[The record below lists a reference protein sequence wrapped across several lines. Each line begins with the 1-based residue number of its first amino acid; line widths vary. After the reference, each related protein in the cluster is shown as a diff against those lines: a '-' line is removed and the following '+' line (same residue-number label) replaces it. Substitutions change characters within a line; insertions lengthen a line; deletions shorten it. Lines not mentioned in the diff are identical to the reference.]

1 MKSKVVR
8 IYEQG
13 PANVL
18 KIEESDV
25 KKLNS
30 NEVMIEHS
38 YAGLNFID
46 INQRNGAY
54 PLKNL
59 PSIMGMEASGT
70 IVEKGSNV
78 SRFNIGD
85 KVTHCMNPG
94 SFSKLMNLDENRVIK
109 LNNYVELKVAAAST
123 LQGLTSQYL
132 INESFQL
139 KKHHTALVHA
149 AAGGVGQILCQ
160 WANKIGARVLGT
172 ISTKEKELV
181 AMENGCDYTINYVKD
196 DFVKKVLE
204 ITNNK
209 GVDVIFDSVGK
220 NTFQK
225 GIACL
230 APKGRIVSFGI
241 SSGPIEPININQ
253 LRSFSGSIATG
264 GLNTYIKD
272 SSEMQKNADAFFK
285 MIMNKDIKIN
295 IYKVFSIDDI
305 QEAQMMLENR
315 LSAGSIVLKF

>member
-18 KIEESDV
+18 KIEERDV

-85 KVTHCMNPG
+85 KVTHCMNLG
-94 SFSKLMNLDENRVIK
+94 SFSKYMNLDESRVIK
-109 LNNYVELKVAAAST
+109 LNNHVELKVAAAST

-172 ISTKEKELV
+172 ISTKEKELI
-181 AMENGCDYTINYVKD
+181 AMENGCDYTINYVKE
-196 DFVKKVLE
+196 DFVKKVFE
-204 ITNNK
+204 ITDNK
-209 GVDVIFDSVGK
+209 GVDVIYDSVGK

-225 GIACL
+225 GIGCL

-295 IYKVFSIDDI
+295 IDKVFSIDDI

-315 LSAGSIVLKF
+315 LSTGSIVLKF

>member
-1 MKSKVVR
+1 MKSKVVK

-78 SRFNIGD
+78 SKFNVGD
-85 KVTHCMNPG
+85 KVTHCMNLG
-94 SFSKLMNLDENRVIK
+94 SFSKLINLDEKRVIK
-109 LNNYVELKVAAAST
+109 LNNHIDLKVAAAST
-123 LQGLTSQYL
+123 LQGLTAQYL

-139 KKHHTALVHA
+139 KDHHTALVHA

-160 WANKIGARVLGT
+160 WAKKIGARVLGT
-172 ISTKEKELV
+172 ISTKEKEYI
-181 AMENGCDYTINYVKD
+181 AKENGCDYTINYVKD

-209 GVDVIFDSVGK
+209 GADVIYDSVGK

-225 GIACL
+225 GITCL
-230 APKGRIVSFGI
+230 APKGRLVSFGI

-272 SSEMQKNADAFFK
+272 SNEMQRNADAFFK

-295 IYKVFSIDDI
+295 IDRIFPIDDI
-305 QEAQMMLENR
+305 QEAQTMLESR
-315 LSAGSIVLKF
+315 LSTGSIVLKI

>member
-13 PANVL
+13 AANVL
-18 KIEESDV
+18 KIEESHV
-25 KKLNS
+25 KRLNS

-78 SRFNIGD
+78 SKFNIGD
-85 KVTHCMNPG
+85 KVTHCMNLG
-94 SFSKLMNLDENRVIK
+94 SFSKYMNLDESRAIK
-109 LNNYVELKVAAAST
+109 LNNHVELKVAAAST

-172 ISTKEKELV
+172 ISTKEKELI
-181 AMENGCDYTINYVKD
+181 AMENGCDYTINYVKE
-196 DFVKKVLE
+196 DFVKKVFE
-204 ITNNK
+204 ITDNK
-209 GVDVIFDSVGK
+209 GVDVIYDSVGK

-225 GIACL
+225 GIGCL

-272 SSEMQKNADAFFK
+272 SNEMQKNADAFFK

-295 IYKVFSIDDI
+295 IDKVFSIDDI

-315 LSAGSIVLKF
+315 LSTGSIVLKF

>member
-1 MKSKVVR
+1 MKSKVVK

-13 PANVL
+13 AANVL

-78 SRFNIGD
+78 SKFNIGD
-85 KVTHCMNPG
+85 KVTHCMNLG
-94 SFSKLMNLDENRVIK
+94 SFSKLMNLDERRVIK
-109 LNNYVELKVAAAST
+109 LNNHVELKVAAAST

-172 ISTKEKELV
+172 ISTKEKELI
-181 AMENGCDYTINYVKD
+181 AMENGCDYPINYVKE
-196 DFVKKVLE
+196 DFVKKVFE
-204 ITNNK
+204 ITDNK
-209 GVDVIFDSVGK
+209 GVDVIYDSVGK

-225 GIACL
+225 GIGCL

-295 IYKVFSIDDI
+295 IDKVFSIDDI

-315 LSAGSIVLKF
+315 LSTGSIILKF

>member
-1 MKSKVVR
+1 MKSKVVK

-13 PANVL
+13 AANVL

-78 SRFNIGD
+78 SKFNIGD
-85 KVTHCMNPG
+85 KVTHCMNLG
-94 SFSKLMNLDENRVIK
+94 SFSKLMNLDERRVIK
-109 LNNYVELKVAAAST
+109 LNNHVELKVAAAST

-172 ISTKEKELV
+172 ISTKEKELI
-181 AMENGCDYTINYVKD
+181 AMENGCDYTINYVKE
-196 DFVKKVLE
+196 DFVKIVFE
-204 ITNNK
+204 ITDNK
-209 GVDVIFDSVGK
+209 GVDVIYDSVGK

-225 GIACL
+225 GIGCL

-295 IYKVFSIDDI
+295 IDKVFSIDDI

-315 LSAGSIVLKF
+315 LSTGSIILKF

>member
-1 MKSKVVR
+1 MKSKVVK

-70 IVEKGSNV
+70 IVEKGANV
-78 SRFNIGD
+78 SRFNVGD
-85 KVTHCMNPG
+85 KVTHCMNLG
-94 SFSKLMNLDENRVIK
+94 SFSTLINLDEKRVIK
-109 LNNYVELKVAAAST
+109 LNNHIDLKVAAAST
-123 LQGLTSQYL
+123 LQGLTAQYL

-139 KKHHTALVHA
+139 KDHHTALVHA

-160 WANKIGARVLGT
+160 WAKKIGARVLGT
-172 ISTKEKELV
+172 ISTKEKEYI
-181 AMENGCDYTINYVKD
+181 AKENGCDYTINYVKD
-196 DFVKKVLE
+196 DFVKKVFE

-209 GVDVIFDSVGK
+209 GADVIYDSVGK

-225 GIACL
+225 GITCL
-230 APKGRIVSFGI
+230 APKGRLVSFGI

-272 SSEMQKNADAFFK
+272 SNEMQRNADAFFK

-295 IYKVFSIDDI
+295 IDRIFPIDDI
-305 QEAQMMLENR
+305 QEAQTMLESR
-315 LSAGSIVLKF
+315 LSTGSIVLKI

>member
-1 MKSKVVR
+1 MKSKVVK

-18 KIEESDV
+18 KIEENDV
-25 KKLNS
+25 KKLSS

-70 IVEKGSNV
+70 IVEKGGDV
-78 SRFNIGD
+78 SRFNVGD
-85 KVTHCMNPG
+85 KVTHCMNLG
-94 SFSKLMNLDENRVIK
+94 SFSKLINLDEKRVIK
-109 LNNYVELKVAAAST
+109 LNNHIDLKVAAAST
-123 LQGLTSQYL
+123 LQGLTAQYL

-139 KKHHTALVHA
+139 KDHHTVLVHA

-160 WANKIGARVLGT
+160 WAKKLGARVLGT
-172 ISTKEKELV
+172 ISTKKKEYI
-181 AMENGCDYTINYVKD
+181 AKENGCDYTINYVKD

-209 GVDVIFDSVGK
+209 GADVIYDSVGK

-225 GIACL
+225 GITCL
-230 APKGRIVSFGI
+230 APKGRLVSFGI

-272 SSEMQKNADAFFK
+272 SNEMQKNADAFFK

-295 IYKVFSIDDI
+295 IDRIFPIDDI
-305 QEAQMMLENR
+305 QEAQIMLESR
-315 LSAGSIVLKF
+315 LSTGSIVLKI

>member
-25 KKLNS
+25 NQLNS

-85 KVTHCMNPG
+85 KVTHCMNLG

-109 LNNYVELKVAAAST
+109 LNNNVDLKVAAAST

-132 INESFQL
+132 INESFIL
-139 KKHHTALVHA
+139 KNHHTVLVHA

-160 WANKIGARVLGT
+160 WAKKIGARVLGT
-172 ISTKEKELV
+172 ISTKKKELV

-204 ITNNK
+204 ITNNR
-209 GVDVIFDSVGK
+209 GVDVIYDSVGK

-225 GIACL
+225 GIGCL

-253 LRSFSGSIATG
+253 LRSISGSIATG

-295 IYKVFSIDDI
+295 IDKVFSIDDI

>member
-1 MKSKVVR
+1 MKSKVVK

-13 PANVL
+13 AANVL

-78 SRFNIGD
+78 SKFNIGD
-85 KVTHCMNPG
+85 KVTHCMNLG
-94 SFSKLMNLDENRVIK
+94 SFSKLMNLDERRVIK
-109 LNNYVELKVAAAST
+109 LNNHVELKVAAAST

-172 ISTKEKELV
+172 ISTKEKELI
-181 AMENGCDYTINYVKD
+181 AMENGCDYTINYVKE
-196 DFVKKVLE
+196 DFVKKVFE
-204 ITNNK
+204 ITDNK
-209 GVDVIFDSVGK
+209 GVDVIYDSVGK

-225 GIACL
+225 GIGCL

-295 IYKVFSIDDI
+295 IDKVFSIDDI

-315 LSAGSIVLKF
+315 LSTGSIILKF

>member
-13 PANVL
+13 AANVL
-18 KIEESDV
+18 KIEESHV
-25 KKLNS
+25 KRLNS

-78 SRFNIGD
+78 SKFNIGD
-85 KVTHCMNPG
+85 KVTHCMNLG
-94 SFSKLMNLDENRVIK
+94 SFSKLMNLDERRVIK
-109 LNNYVELKVAAAST
+109 LNNHVELKVAAAST

-172 ISTKEKELV
+172 ISTKEKELI
-181 AMENGCDYTINYVKD
+181 AMENGCDYTINYVKE

-204 ITNNK
+204 ITDNK
-209 GVDVIFDSVGK
+209 GVDVIYDSVGK

-225 GIACL
+225 GIGCL

-295 IYKVFSIDDI
+295 IDKVFSIDDI

>member
-13 PANVL
+13 SVNVL

-85 KVTHCMNPG
+85 KVTHCMNLG
-94 SFSKLMNLDENRVIK
+94 SFSKYMNLDERRVIK
-109 LNNYVELKVAAAST
+109 LNNHVELKVAAAST

-172 ISTKEKELV
+172 ISTKEKERI
-181 AMENGCDYTINYVKD
+181 AMENGCDYTINYVKE

-204 ITNNK
+204 ITDNK
-209 GVDVIFDSVGK
+209 GVDVIYDSVGK

-225 GIACL
+225 GIGCL

-295 IYKVFSIDDI
+295 IDKVFSIDDI

-315 LSAGSIVLKF
+315 LSTGSIVLKF